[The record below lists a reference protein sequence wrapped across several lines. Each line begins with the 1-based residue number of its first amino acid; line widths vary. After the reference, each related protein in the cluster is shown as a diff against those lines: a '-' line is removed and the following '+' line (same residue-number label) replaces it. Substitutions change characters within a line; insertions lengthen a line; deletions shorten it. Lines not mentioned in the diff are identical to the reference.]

1 MRNEDLFKTTRQLKK
16 SLSHKTNVHV
26 RFSECD
32 PLKIVWH
39 GNYVKYFEDGREDF
53 GRAYNFSYLEIYSQN
68 GLAVPLVHLDLDFKK
83 SVTFGETLT
92 VETTLVDDPA
102 AKIVFEYKIMNSAG
116 AIVCTGKTIQ
126 AFVLV
131 EKNELQIT
139 MPPFF
144 QQWKDR
150 HLK

>member
-1 MRNEDLFKTTRQLKK
+1 MPK
-16 SLSHKTNVHV
+16 SLSHTTFVHV

-32 PLKIVWH
+32 PLNIVWH

-53 GRAYNFSYLEIYSQN
+53 GKAHNFSYTEIYMQN
-68 GLAVPLVHLDLDFKK
+68 GLSVPLVHLEMDYKR
-83 SVTFGETLT
+83 SIGFGETIR

-102 AKIVFEYKIMNSAG
+102 AKIVFLYRIFNRKNEL
-116 AIVCTGKTIQ
+116 VCTGKTIQ
-126 AFVLV
+126 AFVHA
-131 EKNELQIT
+131 EKKELLIT

-144 QQWKDR
+144 EAWKKE

>member
-1 MRNEDLFKTTRQLKK
+1 MPR
-16 SLSHKTNVHV
+16 SLSHNTFVHV

-32 PLKIVWH
+32 PLNIVWH

-53 GRAYNFSYLEIYSQN
+53 GKAHSFSYTEIYMQN
-68 GLAVPLVHLDLDFKK
+68 GLSVPLVHLEMDYKR
-83 SVTFGETLT
+83 SVGFGETIR

-102 AKIVFEYKIMNSAG
+102 AKIIFQYKIFNSQEEL
-116 AIVCTGKTIQ
+116 VCTGKTIQ
-126 AFVLV
+126 AFVHV
-131 EKNELQIT
+131 ERKELQIT

-144 QQWKDR
+144 EAWKKE

>member
-1 MRNEDLFKTTRQLKK
+1 MPK
-16 SLSHKTNVHV
+16 SLSHNTIVHI

-32 PLKIVWH
+32 PLNIVWH

-53 GRAYNFSYLEIYSQN
+53 GRAHNFSYTEIYTKN
-68 GLAVPLVHLDLDFKK
+68 GLSVPLVHMEMDYKRAIG
-83 SVTFGETLT
+83 FGETIR

-102 AKIVFEYKIMNSAG
+102 AKIVFKYRIFNSKDEL
-116 AIVCTGKTIQ
+116 ICSGKTIQ
-126 AFVLV
+126 AFVRMEKKELV
-131 EKNELQIT
+131 IT

-144 QQWKDR
+144 EAWKKE

>member
-53 GRAYNFSYLEIYSQN
+53 GRQFNFSYTEIYSEN
-68 GLAVPLVHLDLDFKK
+68 GLAIPLVQIEMDFKK
-83 SVTFGETLT
+83 SVTFGETIR
-92 VETTLVDDPA
+92 VETTMVDNPA
-102 AKIVFEYKIMNSAG
+102 AKIVFEYRIFNSSDE
-116 AIVCTGKTIQ
+116 IVCTGKTVQ
-126 AFVLV
+126 AFIHL
-131 EKNELQIT
+131 ERKELQI
-139 MPPFF
+139 
-144 QQWKDR
+144 
-150 HLK
+150 

>member
-1 MRNEDLFKTTRQLKK
+1 MKRK
-16 SLSHKTNVHV
+16 SLSHITTVHV

-39 GNYVKYFEDGREDF
+39 GNYVKYFEDGREAF
-53 GRAYNFSYLEIYSQN
+53 GKAFNFSYLDIYAQD
-68 GLAVPLVHLDLDFKK
+68 GLSVPLVHLEMDYKR
-83 SVTFGETLT
+83 SVSFGENLK

-102 AKIVFEYKIMNSAG
+102 AKIIFEYKIFNSNNEV
-116 AIVCTGKTIQ
+116 VCTGKSIQ
-126 AFVLV
+126 AFVHV
-131 EKNELQIT
+131 QKKELQIT

-144 QQWKDR
+144 EAWKKQ